1 MESTG
6 HTPVQKITTRESS
19 GLKPCGPGI
28 SPGPLSFPKENHML
42 DIAKIEEII
51 ASSEPLESF
60 EIDDYTDQEEIMSA
74 LQEMLDR
81 ELY

>member
-1 MESTG
+1 
-6 HTPVQKITTRESS
+6 
-19 GLKPCGPGI
+19 
-28 SPGPLSFPKENHML
+28 ML
-42 DIAKIEEII
+42 TIEPIEDII

-60 EIDDYTDQEEIMSA
+60 ELDDYTDQEEICSA

>member
-1 MESTG
+1 
-6 HTPVQKITTRESS
+6 
-19 GLKPCGPGI
+19 
-28 SPGPLSFPKENHML
+28 ML

-60 EIDDYTDQEEIMSA
+60 EIDDYTDQEEILSA